1 MPYAWI
7 LRRLLSAIALG
18 ILWMPCPAPAQI
30 ANPMAVTVEQAV
42 AEALQRN
49 LGLLAE
55 RCEIPRAEAEVIAAR
70 LRPNPVLSLG
80 GDHLDLLGTGY
91 NLINNAG
98 PAEYAA
104 RIDWPLERPSKRRAR
119 ISAAEHA
126 RAAAEF
132 RLQDAI
138 RQLALEVQQAFVELQ
153 AAKESLA
160 LARANQKTFAE
171 LVAINAAR
179 VRAGDLAPI
188 ELVRT
193 RVSAIQLAQ
202 AVTQAEARWRIAQ
215 NRIQALMGRAEALEA
230 FEAVGEMRRDQLPPS
245 LAPLLARAFERRPDL
260 RALRAEQARSLAD
273 LKLQI
278 AQGKIE
284 YTVGAEYRRQQGLA
298 GTGNS
303 LGLFLALPLTIY
315 DRNQGGIARA
325 RAEIRQTEL
334 RIAALERELRSELE
348 ATYLQCRA
356 ADAVLSSFESGLLEQ
371 ARDVLEV
378 TEYAYRRGEASFV
391 EFLDAQRTYNETM
404 QGYIDARA
412 EYARL
417 RFTLDRL
424 SAEELP

>member
-1 MPYAWI
+1 M
-7 LRRLLSAIALG
+7 LDLRTVRRRLLAAAALF
-18 ILWMPCPAPAQI
+18 WTFSTADAQT

-42 AEALQRN
+42 AETLQRN
-49 LGLLAE
+49 LNLLAE
-55 RCEIPRAEAEVIAAR
+55 RYEIPRAEAEVVAAR

-91 NLINNAG
+91 SLVNNAG
-98 PAEYAA
+98 PAEYSA
-104 RIDWPLERPSKRRAR
+104 RVDWPLERPSKRRAR
-119 ISAAEHA
+119 ISAAEYA
-126 RAAAEF
+126 RAAAEC
-132 RLQDAI
+132 RLQDAV
-138 RQLALEVQQAFVELQ
+138 RRLALETQQAFVELQ
-153 AAKESLA
+153 AARESLT
-160 LARANQKTFAE
+160 LARANQRTFEE
-171 LVAINAAR
+171 LVAVNAAR

-193 RVSAIQLAQ
+193 RVSAVQLTQ
-202 AVTQAEARWRIAQ
+202 AVTQAEARWRVAQ
-215 NRIQALMGRAEALEA
+215 NRLQTLMGRAEALDV
-230 FEAVGEMRRDQLPPS
+230 FEAVGEMRRDPPPPS
-245 LAPLLARAFERRPDL
+245 LSPLLAKALDQRPDL
-260 RALRAEQARSLAD
+260 RALRADQARTLAD

-284 YTVGAEYRRQQGLA
+284 YTVGVEYRRQQGLA

-315 DRNQGGIARA
+315 DRNQGGVARA
-325 RAEIRQTEL
+325 QAEIRQTEL
-334 RIAALERELRSELE
+334 RIAALERELRAELE

-356 ADAVLSSFESGLLEQ
+356 ADAVLKSYEGGLLEQ

-424 SAEELP
+424 VAEALP

>member
-1 MPYAWI
+1 MSSVRMHSWCATV
-7 LRRLLSAIALG
+7 LTLLWLTVGVSAQT
-18 ILWMPCPAPAQI
+18 P
-30 ANPMAVTVEQAV
+30 NPMAITVEQAV

-49 LGLLAE
+49 LSILAE
-55 RCEIPRAEAEVIAAR
+55 RYEIPRAEAEVIAAR

-91 NLINNAG
+91 DAINNAG
-98 PAEYAA
+98 PPEYAA
-104 RIDWPLERPSKRRAR
+104 RVDWPLERPSKRRAR
-119 ISAAEHA
+119 IAVAEQA

-132 RLQDAI
+132 RLQDAL
-138 RQLALEVQQAFVELQ
+138 RQLTLEVQQAFVELQ
-153 AAKESLA
+153 AAKESLQ
-160 LARANQKTFAE
+160 LARANQRTFEE

-193 RVSAIQLAQ
+193 RVSAIQLNQ
-202 AVTQAEARWRIAQ
+202 VVTQAETRWRVAQ
-215 NRIQALMGRAEALEA
+215 NRLQVLMGRAEALDT
-230 FEAVGEMRRDQLPPS
+230 FEAVGDMRRDALPPELS
-245 LAPLLARAFERRPDL
+245 PLLSRALAKRPDL
-260 RALRAEQARSLAD
+260 LALRAEQARTLAD

-284 YTVGAEYRRQQGLA
+284 YTVGIEYRRQQGLA
-298 GTGNS
+298 GRGNS
-303 LGLFLALPLTIY
+303 LGLFLSLPLTIY

-334 RIAALERELRSELE
+334 RIAALEREIRSQLE
-348 ATYLQCRA
+348 TTYAQCQSA
-356 ADAVLSSFESGLLEQ
+356 NAVLLSFESGLLEQ
-371 ARDVLEV
+371 ARDVLNV

-417 RFTLDRL
+417 RFTLDNL
-424 SAEELP
+424 TAQGMP

>member
-1 MPYAWI
+1 MPYARI
-7 LRRLLSAIALG
+7 ICRLLLLIAVALF
-18 ILWMPCPAPAQI
+18 WTPPATYAQ
-30 ANPMAVTVEQAV
+30 AASPMAVTVEQAV
-42 AEALQRN
+42 AETLQRN
-49 LGLLAE
+49 LNLLAE
-55 RCEIPRAEAEVIAAR
+55 RYEIPRAEAEVIAAR

-91 NLINNAG
+91 NAINNAG
-98 PAEYAA
+98 PAEYSA
-104 RIDWPLERPSKRRAR
+104 RVDWPLERPSKRRAR
-119 ISAAEHA
+119 ISAAEYA
-126 RAAAEF
+126 RAAAEY
-132 RLQDAI
+132 RLQDAM
-138 RQLALEVQQAFVELQ
+138 RRLALEAQLAFVELQ

-160 LARANQKTFAE
+160 LARANQQTFEE
-171 LVAINAAR
+171 LVAVNAAR

-193 RVSAIQLAQ
+193 RVSAVQLTQ
-202 AVTQAEARWRIAQ
+202 AVTQAETRWRVAQ
-215 NRIQALMGRAEALEA
+215 NRLQTLMGRAEALDV
-230 FEAVGEMRRDQLPPS
+230 FEAVGDMRRDPPPPS
-245 LAPLLARAFERRPDL
+245 LSPLLAKALDQRPDL
-260 RALRAEQARSLAD
+260 RALRADQARTLAD

-284 YTVGAEYRRQQGLA
+284 YTVGVEYRRQQGLA

-303 LGLFLALPLTIY
+303 LGLFLSLPLTIY

-325 RAEIRQTEL
+325 QAEVHQTER
-334 RIAALERELRSELE
+334 RIAALERELRAELE
-348 ATYLQCRA
+348 AAYLQCRA
-356 ADAVLSSFESGLLEQ
+356 ADAVLKSYEGGLLEQ

-424 SAEELP
+424 AAEALP

>member
-1 MPYAWI
+1 MLPARVI
-7 LRRLLSAIALG
+7 SCVPIVIAAVLLWNARATQAQSH
-18 ILWMPCPAPAQI
+18 APAT
-30 ANPMAVTVEQAV
+30 VTVEQAV
-42 AEALQRN
+42 AETLQRN
-49 LGLLAE
+49 LSLLAE
-55 RCEIPRAEAEVIAAR
+55 RYEIPRAEAEVLTAR
-70 LRPNPVLSLG
+70 LRLNPVLSIG
-80 GDHLDLLGTGY
+80 GDHLDWLGTGY

-98 PAEYAA
+98 PPEYAA
-104 RIDWPLERPSKRRAR
+104 RVDWVIERPSKRRSR
-119 ISAAEHA
+119 IAAAECA
-126 RAAAEF
+126 RAAAEC
-132 RLQDAI
+132 RLQDAM
-138 RQLALEVQQAFVELQ
+138 RKLALEAQQAFVELQ

-160 LARANQKTFAE
+160 LARANQKTFEE

-202 AVTQAEARWRIAQ
+202 SVTQAEARWRVAQ
-215 NRIQALMGRAEALEA
+215 SRLQALMGRAETLDA
-230 FEAVGEMRRDQLPPS
+230 FEAVGDMRRDTLPPS
-245 LAPLLARAFERRPDL
+245 LSPLLAKALDRRPDL

-273 LKLQI
+273 LRLQI
-278 AQGKIE
+278 AQGKVE
-284 YTVGAEYRRQQGLA
+284 YTVGVEYRRQQGLA

-325 RAEIRQTEL
+325 QAELRQAEL
-334 RIAALERELRSELE
+334 RIAALERELRAELE
-348 ATYLQCRA
+348 ASYLQCRA
-356 ADAVLSSFESGLLEQ
+356 ADMALSSFEGGLLEQ

-378 TEYAYRRGEASFV
+378 TEYAYRRGEASFI

>member
-1 MPYAWI
+1 MPH
-7 LRRLLSAIALG
+7 LRTVRRRLLAALALFC
-18 ILWMPCPAPAQI
+18 ISFPTDAQT
-30 ANPMAVTVEQAV
+30 AGPMAVTVEQAV
-42 AEALQRN
+42 AETLQRN
-49 LGLLAE
+49 LTLLAE
-55 RCEIPRAEAEVIAAR
+55 RYEIPRAEAEVVAAR

-91 NLINNAG
+91 NLVNNAG
-98 PAEYAA
+98 PAEYSA
-104 RIDWPLERPSKRRAR
+104 RVDWPLERPAKRRAR
-119 ISAAEHA
+119 ISAAEYA
-126 RAAAEF
+126 RAAAEC
-132 RLQDAI
+132 RLQDAV
-138 RQLALEVQQAFVELQ
+138 RRLALETQQAFVELQ
-153 AAKESLA
+153 AARESLT
-160 LARANQKTFAE
+160 LARANQRTFEE
-171 LVAINAAR
+171 LVAVNAAR

-193 RVSAIQLAQ
+193 RVSAVQLTQ
-202 AVTQAEARWRIAQ
+202 AVTQAEARWRVAQ
-215 NRIQALMGRAEALEA
+215 NRLQTLMGRAEALDV
-230 FEAVGEMRRDQLPPS
+230 FEAVGEMRRDPPPPS
-245 LAPLLARAFERRPDL
+245 LSPLLAKALDQRPDL
-260 RALRAEQARSLAD
+260 RALRADQARTLAD

-284 YTVGAEYRRQQGLA
+284 YTVGVEYRRQQGLA

-315 DRNQGGIARA
+315 DRNQGGVARA
-325 RAEIRQTEL
+325 QAEIRQTEL
-334 RIAALERELRSELE
+334 RIAALERELRAELE

-356 ADAVLSSFESGLLEQ
+356 ADAVLKSYEGGLLEQ

-424 SAEELP
+424 VAEALP